1 VVRATPAATIDDI
14 SPDMRIGQAME
25 TKKWSSTMVFL
36 LAAIGS
42 AVGLGN
48 MWKFPYVTGVSG
60 GGAFVFVYF
69 VALAVF
75 ITPILIAELAIGRM
89 GRSSSMLSI
98 ANVAETEGHTRS
110 WGFVGLLCA
119 IASFLI
125 MTFYTIVA
133 GWSLAYLLRMIRG
146 DLTNATAEISARVF
160 NQLMAS
166 PGELAL
172 WHGVFTLAT
181 LAIALRGLHSGIE
194 KAFKILMPLL
204 FVLLL
209 GLVIY
214 GLTLSSA
221 GESIRFLFSP
231 DFAKIDS
238 GIVLAAIGQAFFSI
252 GVATGVMITFGAYL
266 PANTSI
272 TRAAII
278 IVLADTFVALV
289 AGLAIFPIVFQYN
302 LDPAEGAGLMF
313 VSLPVAFAQMAGG
326 VWIGIAFFLMF
337 TVAAI
342 TSLIGA
348 MEAILVLVEKGLG
361 WRRLKT
367 GWIAASASWIIGLA
381 SVLSLN
387 LWADFKPVGGRT
399 LFGILDYVSANVMLP
414 VGGMLVA
421 VFVGWRVSVART
433 KEELGLSGW
442 LYTAWLICL
451 RFLAPIAIFF
461 VMLSNLGW
469 V

>member
-1 VVRATPAATIDDI
+1 
-14 SPDMRIGQAME
+14 
-25 TKKWSSTMVFL
+25 MVFL

-48 MWKFPYVTGVSG
+48 MWKFPYVAGVSG
-60 GGAFVFVYF
+60 GGAFIFVYF
-69 VALAVF
+69 VSLVVF

-89 GRSSSMLSI
+89 GRSSSMQSI
-98 ANVAETEGHTRS
+98 ANVAEAEGHSRS
-110 WGFVGLLCA
+110 WGYVGLLCA

-133 GWSLAYLLRMIRG
+133 GWSLAYLLRMLRG
-146 DLTNATAEISARVF
+146 DLTNATAEISALVF

-181 LAIALRGLHSGIE
+181 LAIALRGLHNGIE
-194 KAFKILMPLL
+194 RAFKFLMPVL
-204 FVLLL
+204 FMLLL
-209 GLVIY
+209 GLVIF
-214 GLTLSSA
+214 GLTLPSA
-221 GESIRFLFSP
+221 GESLQFLFSP
-231 DFAKIDS
+231 DFDKIDS
-238 GIVLAAIGQAFFSI
+238 GIILAAIGQAFFSI
-252 GVATGVMITFGAYL
+252 GVATGIMITFGAYL
-266 PANTSI
+266 PENTSI
-272 TRAAII
+272 TRAAVI

-313 VSLPVAFAQMAGG
+313 VSLPVAFAQMTGG

-337 TVAAI
+337 TIAAL

-348 MEAILVLVEKGLG
+348 MEAILVLVEEGLG
-361 WRRLKT
+361 WKRIKT
-367 GWIAASASWIIGLA
+367 GWIAAGASWMVGLA

-387 LWADFKPVGGRT
+387 LWADFRPIGGRT
-399 LFGILDYVSANVMLP
+399 LFGILDYLTANLMLP
-414 VGGMLVA
+414 IGGMLVA
-421 VFVGWRVSVART
+421 VFAGWRISVARS

-442 LYTAWLICL
+442 LYSAWLICL
-451 RFLAPIAIFF
+451 RVLAPLAIFF
-461 VMLSNLGW
+461 VMLSSVGW
-469 V
+469 A